1 MRELNETFEIMKGI
15 QLKKYYKASPERREG
30 IITDP
35 NEILIKAVHNARP
48 LMSIQNVRVGGS
60 VYKVP
65 GDYYKTISVKTI
77 YCLKY
82 FPQILFSE
90 KNPSTCRN

>member
-15 QLKKYYKASPERREG
+15 QLKKYYKAAPERREG

-65 GDYYKTISVKTI
+65 GHYFLRLLLLIPI
-77 YCLKY
+77 YLRSII
-82 FPQILFSE
+82 FPTDSIF
-90 KNPSTCRN
+90 

>member
-1 MRELNETFEIMKGI
+1 MRELNETFEIMKAI
-15 QLKKYYKASPERREG
+15 QLKKYYKATPERREG

-65 GDYYKTISVKTI
+65 GDYY
-77 YCLKY
+77 LKLLMLK
-82 FPQILFSE
+82 P
-90 KNPSTCRN
+90 R